1 MLDAKFVS
9 RNLRTLLREW
19 YAWLSDKAAYADEW
33 RAVPHWCKQVPST
46 LDIPWALYDL
56 EKHTDRRQMLRALF
70 IVVDEIYMS
79 CETIENAPSI
89 DKLRNHLLEWHE
101 AEYG

>member
-9 RNLRTLLREW
+9 RNLRAVLREW
-19 YAWLSDKAAYADEW
+19 YAWLSDKATHPDEW

-46 LDIPWALYDL
+46 LDIPWALYEL
-56 EKHTDRRQMLRALF
+56 EKHTDRRHMLRALF
-70 IVVDEIYMS
+70 TVVDEIYMS

-89 DKLRNHLLEWHE
+89 DKLRNHLLSWYEE
-101 AEYG
+101 EYG